1 MMRRLSV
8 IIAVSILLILTATST
23 QAHMLW
29 FNTNDYAPDPG
40 ETIWLEIGWGH
51 KYPRHEAIKEGWIE
65 DVYALTPNGKK
76 IAVEKIFPAF
86 YRFTPTV
93 EGAYQIIAKL
103 RSGFLSITTQ
113 GHKLGSKKDVTD
125 VVSCFQYIMNARA
138 LIEVGGKKDGFS
150 RRSEE
155 LLEIIPLEDPA
166 SLKLGDILP
175 LKIMF
180 QGKPLAETKLQ
191 GIYSGFK
198 ADEKNHWAVEKD
210 SDSQGVVQVKLTS
223 KGQWMF
229 KTNHKAPYPDKAE
242 ADEYSYSTSLTV
254 GF

>member
-1 MMRRLSV
+1 MKKLAA

-29 FNTNDYAPDPG
+29 FNTNDYAPDPE
-40 ETIWLEIGWGH
+40 ETVWLEIGWGH
-51 KYPRHEAIKEGWIE
+51 KYPRHEAINEGWIE
-65 DVYALTPNGKK
+65 RVYAVDPNGQEV
-76 IAVEKIFPAF
+76 AVEKIFPAF
-86 YRFTPTV
+86 YRFTPTTK
-93 EGAYQIIAKL
+93 GTYRIIANLK
-103 RSGFLSITTQ
+103 SGFLSITKK

-125 VVSCFQYIMNARA
+125 VVSCFQYIMNAMT

-155 LLEIIPLEDPA
+155 LLEIIPLKDPA

-191 GIYSGFK
+191 GTYSGFK
-198 ADEKNHWAVEKD
+198 ADGKNHWAVEKD

-229 KTNHKAPYPDKAE
+229 KTNHKTPYPDKTE
-242 ADEYSYSTSLTV
+242 ADEHSYSTSLTI

>member
-1 MMRRLSV
+1 MRKV
-8 IIAVSILLILTATST
+8 ISIILAGMLITLTAASA

-29 FNTNDYAPDPG
+29 FNTNQHKADPG
-40 ETIWLEIGWGH
+40 ETVWLEIGWGH

-65 DVYALTPNGKK
+65 DVYALTPNGEK

-93 EGAYQIIAKL
+93 EGTYRIIANLK
-103 RSGFLSITTQ
+103 SGFLSITKQ

-125 VVSCFQYIMNARA
+125 VVSCFQYIMNAKA

-155 LLEIIPLEDPA
+155 LLEIIPLKDPA
-166 SLKLGDILP
+166 SLKLGDTLP

-191 GIYSGFK
+191 GTYSGFK
-198 ADEKNHWAVEKD
+198 ANEKNHWALEKN
-210 SDSQGVVQVKLTS
+210 SDSEGIVRVKLST
-223 KGQWMF
+223 KGQWLF
-229 KTNHKAPYPDKAE
+229 KTGHKIPYPDKAE
-242 ADEYSYSTSLTV
+242 ADEYSYSTSLTF